1 MMLTLEQFL
10 KQCDGAIGKIAWK
23 NIRVY
28 QPKREEAEE
37 IKSEVKYRAIAWY
50 RNYYEKFQNET
61 PETITNFL
69 MKHLDHK
76 MQHYM
81 KTVVRHWGQLTLD
94 WDEDGKRID
103 VEDPRAKGLL
113 ERGENTWLTKA
124 LDMLPEEYQEVVCKR
139 FGLRGYEA
147 RTIAQL
153 GVGAEEWDRIRKRF
167 QRAGRAVRDGRRI
180 KCRKYSPR
188 PKRKK

>member
-1 MMLTLEQFL
+1 
-10 KQCDGAIGKIAWK
+10 
-23 NIRVY
+23 
-28 QPKREEAEE
+28 
-37 IKSEVKYRAIAWY
+37 
-50 RNYYEKFQNET
+50 
-61 PETITNFL
+61 
-69 MKHLDHK
+69 

-81 KTVVRHWGQLTLD
+81 KKVVRHWDQLTLD

-103 VEDPRAKGLL
+103 VEDPKAMLLL

-139 FGLRGYEA
+139 FGLRGHEA
-147 RTIAQL
+147 HTIAQL
-153 GVGAEEWDRIRKRF
+153 GIGDEQWEGIRKRF

-180 KCRKYSPR
+180 KCVKYAPR